1 MIGLEYRRRTSWLLR
16 IFWDDLE
23 SALFPLLNMAVNLG
37 MNVARRCLR
46 SPWNPYVFGTGAW
59 YEPPNSDED
68 PVLNLP
74 WMVVP
79 SLETKSWMV

>member
-1 MIGLEYRRRTSWLLR
+1 MQPTRAGDHIAELIDLWGSVGMIGDAIGLLGSLM
-16 IFWDDLE
+16 F
-23 SALFPLLNMAVNLG
+23 
-37 MNVARRCLR
+37 
-46 SPWNPYVFGTGAW
+46 FGTGAW